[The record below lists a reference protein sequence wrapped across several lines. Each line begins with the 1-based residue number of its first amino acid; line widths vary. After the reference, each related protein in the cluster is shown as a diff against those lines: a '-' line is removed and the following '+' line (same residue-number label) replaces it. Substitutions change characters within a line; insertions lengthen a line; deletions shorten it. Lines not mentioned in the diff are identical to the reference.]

1 MMVIKSQIDVST
13 AELRTFNRVMVLGT
27 HEHRVGLKILLYFSN
42 LFVHGSFFS
51 LRSVIEPG
59 LLIDHILKNAD

>member
-13 AELRTFNRVMVLGT
+13 AELRTFNKVMVLAT

-42 LFVHGSFFS
+42 LFVHGSFS
-51 LRSVIEPG
+51 LLRSVIEPG